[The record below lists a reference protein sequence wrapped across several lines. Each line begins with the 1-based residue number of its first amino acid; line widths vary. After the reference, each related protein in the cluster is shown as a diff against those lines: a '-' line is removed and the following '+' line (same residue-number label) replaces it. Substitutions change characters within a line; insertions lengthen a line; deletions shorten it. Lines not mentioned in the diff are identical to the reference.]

1 MKNSFLENL
10 NQGVLGLKP
19 YEPGLPLEQT
29 QKKLGLEKVIK
40 LASNENPLGPSPKA
54 LDLLKGQLNSFSSD
68 LNRYPDGNAYDLKE
82 AISKKY
88 SVDMNQITIG
98 NGSNDLIEF
107 VSRCFLGEGKKAI
120 YSQHGFAIYPLA
132 IKSTGAVPIKS
143 KAKNWGHDLEL
154 MKDLVDDKTKLIFIA
169 SPNNPTGTAKTLQE
183 IKDFLN
189 NLPEDILVF
198 LDQAYF
204 EYIEGTEFDIP
215 FSLID
220 DYPNLVISRSFSKA
234 HGLAALRL
242 GFCISNPELSNYL
255 NRVRQPFNANSLA
268 LNLGKIALSD
278 QEHIDKS
285 VKINSSGMERVK
297 MAFDSF
303 NYSYIE
309 SWGNF
314 ISFDSKQDSDEA
326 FQYFLKKGVI
336 LRSLKV
342 YEMPQHLR
350 VSIGTEEEM
359 DFFLKV
365 LEEYEKDLSKK

>member
-54 LDLLKGQLNSFSSD
+54 LDLLKGKLNSFSSD

-314 ISFDSKQDSDEA
+314 ISFDAKQDSDEA

>member
-19 YEPGLPLEQT
+19 YEPGLPLEHT
-29 QKKLGLEKVIK
+29 QKKLGLEKMIK

-54 LDLLKGQLNSFSSD
+54 LDLLQGKINSFSSE
-68 LNRYPDGNAYDLKE
+68 LNRYPDGNAYELKQ

-88 SVDMNQITIG
+88 NVDAKQITIG

-132 IKSTGAVPIKS
+132 IKATGAIPIKS

-154 MKDLVDDKTKLIFIA
+154 MLDLIDDKTKVVFIA
-169 SPNNPTGTAKTLQE
+169 SPNNPTGTAKTLEE
-183 IKDFLN
+183 IKNFLN
-189 NLPEDILVF
+189 SLNEDILVF
-198 LDQAYF
+198 LDQAYY
-204 EYIEGTEFDIP
+204 EYIEGSEFDIP
-215 FSLID
+215 FSLIED
-220 DYPNLVISRSFSKA
+220 NPNLVISRSFSKA

-242 GFCISNPELSNYL
+242 GFCVSNPELSDYL

-268 LNLGKIALSD
+268 LDLGKIALSD
-278 QEHIDKS
+278 QEHIRKS
-285 VKINSSGMERVK
+285 VEINSSGMDRIK
-297 MAFDSF
+297 KAFTNLDYNF
-303 NYSYIE
+303 IE

-314 ISFDSKQDSDEA
+314 ISFDAKQDSDVA
-326 FQYFLKKGVI
+326 FQYFLEKGVI

-359 DFFLKV
+359 DFFLQV
-365 LEEYEKDLSKK
+365 LEDYEKDLFKK

>member
-242 GFCISNPELSNYL
+242 GFCISNPELSDYL

-314 ISFDSKQDSDEA
+314 ISFDAKQDSDNA

>member
-1 MKNSFLENL
+1 MKNPFLENL

-242 GFCISNPELSNYL
+242 GFCISNPELSDYL
-255 NRVRQPFNANSLA
+255 NRVRHPFNANSLA
-268 LNLGKIALSD
+268 LDLGKIALSD

-285 VKINSSGMERVK
+285 VKVNSSGMERVK

-314 ISFDSKQDSDEA
+314 ISFDAKQDSDVA

>member
-10 NQGVLGLKP
+10 NQGILGLNP
-19 YEPGLPLEQT
+19 YEPGLPLEHT
-29 QKKLGLEKVIK
+29 QKKLGLEKMIK

-242 GFCISNPELSNYL
+242 GFCISNPELSDYL

-268 LNLGKIALSD
+268 LDLGKIALSD

-285 VKINSSGMERVK
+285 VKINSSGMDRVK
-297 MAFDSF
+297 TAFDSF

-314 ISFDSKQDSDEA
+314 ISFDAKQDSDEA

>member
-169 SPNNPTGTAKTLQE
+169 SPNNPTGTAKTLKE

-242 GFCISNPELSNYL
+242 GFCISNPELSDYL

-314 ISFDSKQDSDEA
+314 ISFDAKQDSDNA

>member
-10 NQGVLGLKP
+10 NSGVLGLKP
-19 YEPGLPLEQT
+19 YEPGLPLEHT
-29 QKKLGLEKVIK
+29 QKKLGLEKMIK

-54 LDLLKGQLNSFSSD
+54 LDLLQGKLNSFSSE

-88 SVDMNQITIG
+88 DIDINQITIG

-132 IKSTGAVPIKS
+132 IKATGAIPVKS

-154 MKDLVDDKTKLIFIA
+154 MSDLVDEKTKIVFIA
-169 SPNNPTGTAKTLQE
+169 SPNNPTGTAKTLKE
-183 IKDFLN
+183 IKDFLE
-189 NLPEDILVF
+189 NLSNDILVF

-204 EYIEGTEFDIP
+204 EYIESTEFDIP
-215 FSLID
+215 FSLIKD
-220 DYPNLVISRSFSKA
+220 HPNLVISRSFSKA

-242 GFCISNPELSNYL
+242 GFCVSNPDLSDYL

-268 LNLGKIALSD
+268 LDLGKIALTD
-278 QEHIDKS
+278 QEHISKS

-297 MAFDSF
+297 NAFIKFDYNF
-303 NYSYIE
+303 IE

-314 ISFDSKQDSDEA
+314 ISFDAKQDSDTA
-326 FQYFLKKGVI
+326 FQYFLEKGVI

-359 DFFLKV
+359 DFFLQV
-365 LEEYEKDLSKK
+365 LEDYEKDLSKK

>member
-169 SPNNPTGTAKTLQE
+169 SPNNPTGTAKTLKE

-242 GFCISNPELSNYL
+242 GFCISNPELSDYL

-268 LNLGKIALSD
+268 LDLGKIALSD
-278 QEHIDKS
+278 QEHINKS

-297 MAFDSF
+297 TAFDSF

-314 ISFDSKQDSDEA
+314 ISFDAKQDSDNA

>member
-19 YEPGLPLEQT
+19 YEPGLPLEHT
-29 QKKLGLEKVIK
+29 QKKLGLKKMIK

-54 LDLLKGQLNSFSSD
+54 LDFLKGQLNSFSSD

-88 SVDMNQITIG
+88 SVDINQITIG

-132 IKSTGAVPIKS
+132 IKSTGAAPIKS

-154 MKDLVDDKTKLIFIA
+154 MTDLLDDKTKLIFIA

-183 IKDFLN
+183 IKDFLS
-189 NLPEDILVF
+189 NLPDDILVF

-242 GFCISNPELSNYL
+242 GFCISNPELSDYL

-268 LNLGKIALSD
+268 LDLGKIALSD

-285 VKINSSGMERVK
+285 VKINLSGMERVK
-297 MAFDSF
+297 TAFDSY

-314 ISFDSKQDSDEA
+314 ISFDAKQNSDDA

>member
-1 MKNSFLENL
+1 MKNPFLENL

-40 LASNENPLGPSPKA
+40 LDSNENPLGPSPKA

-169 SPNNPTGTAKTLQE
+169 SPNNPTGTAKTLKE

-242 GFCISNPELSNYL
+242 GFCISNPELSDYL

-268 LNLGKIALSD
+268 LDLGKIALSD

-285 VKINSSGMERVK
+285 VKINSSGMDRVK
-297 MAFDSF
+297 TAFDSF

-314 ISFDSKQDSDEA
+314 ISFDAKQDSDVA

>member
-1 MKNSFLENL
+1 M
-10 NQGVLGLKP
+10 
-19 YEPGLPLEQT
+19 
-29 QKKLGLEKVIK
+29 IK

-54 LDLLKGQLNSFSSD
+54 LDLLQRKMNSLSSE

-88 SVDMNQITIG
+88 SVDINQITIG

-132 IKSTGAVPIKS
+132 IKATGAIPIKS

-154 MKDLVDDKTKLIFIA
+154 MSNLVDDKTKLVFIA
-169 SPNNPTGTAKTLQE
+169 SPNNPTGTAKTLIE
-183 IKDFLN
+183 VKDFLD
-189 NLPEDILVF
+189 NLSDDILVF

-204 EYIEGTEFDIP
+204 EYIEGSEFDIP
-215 FSLID
+215 FSLISD
-220 DYPNLVISRSFSKA
+220 HPNLVISRSFSKA

-242 GFCISNPELSNYL
+242 GFCVSNPELSDYL

-268 LNLGKIALSD
+268 LDLGKIALAD
-278 QEHIDKS
+278 QEHISKS
-285 VKINSSGMERVK
+285 IKINSDGMDKVK
-297 MAFDSF
+297 KAFANL
-303 NYSYIE
+303 NYNFIE

-314 ISFDSKQDSDEA
+314 ISFDAKQDSDIA
-326 FQYFLKKGVI
+326 FQYFLERGVI

-359 DFFLKV
+359 NFFLQV
-365 LEEYEKDLSKK
+365 LEDYEKDLSKK

>member
-169 SPNNPTGTAKTLQE
+169 SPNNPTGTAKTLKE

-242 GFCISNPELSNYL
+242 GFCISNPELSDYL

-268 LNLGKIALSD
+268 LDLGKIALSD

-297 MAFDSF
+297 TAFDSF

-314 ISFDSKQDSDEA
+314 ISFDAKQDSDNA

>member
-1 MKNSFLENL
+1 MKNLFLENL

-169 SPNNPTGTAKTLQE
+169 SPNNPTGTAKTLKE

-242 GFCISNPELSNYL
+242 GFCISNPELSDYL

-268 LNLGKIALSD
+268 LDLGKIALSD

-297 MAFDSF
+297 TAFDSF

-314 ISFDSKQDSDEA
+314 ISFDAKQDSDNA

>member
-10 NQGVLGLKP
+10 NQGILGLKP

-314 ISFDSKQDSDEA
+314 ISFDAKQDSDNA

>member
-10 NQGVLGLKP
+10 NSGVLGLKP
-19 YEPGLPLEQT
+19 YEPGLPLEHT
-29 QKKLGLEKVIK
+29 QKKLGLKKMIK

-54 LDLLKGQLNSFSSD
+54 LDLLQGKLNSFSSE

-88 SVDMNQITIG
+88 DIDINQITIG

-132 IKSTGAVPIKS
+132 IKATGAIPVKS
-143 KAKNWGHDLEL
+143 KAKNWGHDLDL
-154 MKDLVDDKTKLIFIA
+154 MSDLVDENTKIVFIA
-169 SPNNPTGTAKTLQE
+169 SPNNPTGTAKTLRE
-183 IKDFLN
+183 IKDFLESLSN
-189 NLPEDILVF
+189 DILVF

-204 EYIEGTEFDIP
+204 EYIESTEFDIP
-215 FSLID
+215 FSLIKD
-220 DYPNLVISRSFSKA
+220 HPNLVISRSFSKA

-242 GFCISNPELSNYL
+242 GFCVSNPDLSDYL

-268 LNLGKIALSD
+268 LDLGKIALTD
-278 QEHIDKS
+278 QEHISKS

-297 MAFDSF
+297 NAFIKFDYNF
-303 NYSYIE
+303 IE

-314 ISFDSKQDSDEA
+314 ISFDAKQDSDTA
-326 FQYFLKKGVI
+326 FQYFLEKGVI

-359 DFFLKV
+359 DFFLQV
-365 LEEYEKDLSKK
+365 LEDYEKDLSKK

>member
-1 MKNSFLENL
+1 MKNLFLENL
-10 NQGVLGLKP
+10 NKGVLGLKP
-19 YEPGLPLEQT
+19 YEPGLPLEHT
-29 QKKLGLEKVIK
+29 QKKLGLEKMIK

-54 LDLLKGQLNSFSSD
+54 LDLLKGKMNSFSSE
-68 LNRYPDGNAYDLKE
+68 LNRYPDGNAFELKE

-88 SVDMNQITIG
+88 KVDSKQITIG

-132 IKSTGAVPIKS
+132 IKATGALPVKS
-143 KAKNWGHDLEL
+143 KAKNWGHDLEQ
-154 MKDLVDDKTKLIFIA
+154 MSDLTDEKTKVIFIA
-169 SPNNPTGTAKTLQE
+169 SPNNPTGTAKTLKE

-189 NLPEDILVF
+189 NLNDDILVF
-198 LDQAYF
+198 LDQAYY
-204 EYIEGTEFDIP
+204 EYIEGSEFDIP

-220 DYPNLVISRSFSKA
+220 DHPNLVISRSFSKA

-242 GFCISNPELSNYL
+242 GFCVSNSELSDYL

-268 LNLGKIALSD
+268 LDLGKIALSD
-278 QEHIDKS
+278 QDHIRKS
-285 VKINSSGMERVK
+285 VKINFSGMERIK
-297 MAFDSF
+297 KSF
-303 NYSYIE
+303 ANLDYNYIE
-309 SWGNF
+309 SRGNF
-314 ISFDSKQDSDEA
+314 ISFDAKQDSDVA
-326 FQYFLKKGVI
+326 FQYFLEKGVI

-359 DFFLKV
+359 DFFLQV
-365 LEEYEKDLSKK
+365 LEDYEKDLSKK

>member
-303 NYSYIE
+303 NYRYIE

-314 ISFDSKQDSDEA
+314 ISFDAKQDSDEA

>member
-19 YEPGLPLEQT
+19 YEPGLPLEHT
-29 QKKLGLEKVIK
+29 QKKLGLEKMIK

-88 SVDMNQITIG
+88 SVDINQITIG

-154 MKDLVDDKTKLIFIA
+154 MKDLVDDKTILIFIA

-220 DYPNLVISRSFSKA
+220 DHPNLVISRSFSKA

-242 GFCISNPELSNYL
+242 GFCISNPELSDYL

-268 LNLGKIALSD
+268 LDLGKIALLD

-297 MAFDSF
+297 TAFDSF

-314 ISFDSKQDSDEA
+314 ISFDAKQDSDDA

>member
-19 YEPGLPLEQT
+19 YEPGLPLEHT
-29 QKKLGLEKVIK
+29 QKKLGLEKMIK

-54 LDLLKGQLNSFSSD
+54 LDLLQEKINSFSSE
-68 LNRYPDGNAYDLKE
+68 LNRYPDGNAYELKQ

-88 SVDMNQITIG
+88 NVDAKQITIG

-132 IKSTGAVPIKS
+132 IKATGAIPIKS

-154 MKDLVDDKTKLIFIA
+154 MLDLIDDKTKVVFIA
-169 SPNNPTGTAKTLQE
+169 SPNNPTGTAKTLEE
-183 IKDFLN
+183 IKNFLN
-189 NLPEDILVF
+189 SLNEDILVF
-198 LDQAYF
+198 LDQAYY
-204 EYIEGTEFDIP
+204 EYIEGSEFDIP
-215 FSLID
+215 FSLIED
-220 DYPNLVISRSFSKA
+220 NPNLVISRSFSKA

-242 GFCISNPELSNYL
+242 GFCVSNPELSDYL

-268 LNLGKIALSD
+268 LDLGKIALSD
-278 QEHIDKS
+278 QEHIRKS
-285 VKINSSGMERVK
+285 VEINSSGMDRIK
-297 MAFDSF
+297 KAFTNLDYNF
-303 NYSYIE
+303 IE

-314 ISFDSKQDSDEA
+314 ISFDAKQDSDVA
-326 FQYFLKKGVI
+326 FQYFLEKGVI

-359 DFFLKV
+359 DFFLQV
-365 LEEYEKDLSKK
+365 LEDYEKDLFKK

>member
-169 SPNNPTGTAKTLQE
+169 SPNNPTGTAKTLKE

-242 GFCISNPELSNYL
+242 GFCISNPELSDYL

-268 LNLGKIALSD
+268 LDLGKIALSD
-278 QEHIDKS
+278 QEHINKS

-297 MAFDSF
+297 TAFDSF

-314 ISFDSKQDSDEA
+314 ISFDAKQDSDDA

>member
-204 EYIEGTEFDIP
+204 EYIEGTDFDIP

-314 ISFDSKQDSDEA
+314 ISFDAKQDSDEA

>member
-19 YEPGLPLEQT
+19 YEPGLPLEHT
-29 QKKLGLEKVIK
+29 QKKLGLEKMIK

-54 LDLLKGQLNSFSSD
+54 LAVLQEKLNSLSSE
-68 LNRYPDGNAYDLKE
+68 LNRYPDGNAYELKE

-88 SVDMNQITIG
+88 KVNMNQITIG

-107 VSRCFLGEGKKAI
+107 VSRCFLGTGKKAI

-132 IKSTGAVPIKS
+132 IKATGAIPIKS

-154 MKDLVDDKTKLIFIA
+154 MLDLVDDQTKLIFIA
-169 SPNNPTGTAKTLQE
+169 SPNNPTGTAKTLLE

-189 NLPEDILVF
+189 NLPDDILVF
-198 LDQAYF
+198 LDQAYY
-204 EYIEGTEFDIP
+204 EYIEGSEFDIP

-220 DYPNLVISRSFSKA
+220 DHPNLVISRSFSKA

-242 GFCISNPELSNYL
+242 GFCISNSELSDYL

-268 LNLGKIALSD
+268 LELGKIALLD
-278 QEHIDKS
+278 KNHIDKS
-285 VKINSSGMERVK
+285 VKINSAGMEK
-297 MAFDSF
+297 AKKTFINS
-303 NYSYIE
+303 NYSFIE

-314 ISFDSKQDSDEA
+314 ISFDAKQDSDVA
-326 FQYFLKKGVI
+326 FQYFLEKGVI

-350 VSIGTEEEM
+350 VSIGIEEEM
-359 DFFLKV
+359 DFFLQV
-365 LEEYEKDLSKK
+365 LDDYEKELSQK

>member
-10 NQGVLGLKP
+10 NSGVLGLKP
-19 YEPGLPLEQT
+19 YEPGLPLEHT
-29 QKKLGLEKVIK
+29 QKKLGLEKMIK

-54 LDLLKGQLNSFSSD
+54 LDLLQGKLNSFSSE

-88 SVDMNQITIG
+88 DIDINQITIG

-132 IKSTGAVPIKS
+132 IKATGAIPVKS

-154 MKDLVDDKTKLIFIA
+154 MSDLVDEKTKIVFIA
-169 SPNNPTGTAKTLQE
+169 SPNNPTGTAKTLTE
-183 IKDFLN
+183 IKDFLE
-189 NLPEDILVF
+189 NLSNDILVF

-204 EYIEGTEFDIP
+204 EYIESTEFDIP
-215 FSLID
+215 FSLIKD
-220 DYPNLVISRSFSKA
+220 HPNLVISRSFSKA

-242 GFCISNPELSNYL
+242 GFCVSNPDLSDYL

-268 LNLGKIALSD
+268 LDLGKIALTD
-278 QEHIDKS
+278 KEHISKS
-285 VKINSSGMERVK
+285 VQINSSGMERVK
-297 MAFDSF
+297 NAFIKLDYNF
-303 NYSYIE
+303 IE

-314 ISFDSKQDSDEA
+314 ISFDAKQDSDTA
-326 FQYFLKKGVI
+326 FQYFLEKGVI

-359 DFFLKV
+359 DFFLQV
-365 LEEYEKDLSKK
+365 LEDYEKDLSKK

>member
-1 MKNSFLENL
+1 MKNLFLENL

-169 SPNNPTGTAKTLQE
+169 SPNNPTGTAKTLKE

-242 GFCISNPELSNYL
+242 GFCISNPELSDYL

-268 LNLGKIALSD
+268 LDLGKIALSD

-285 VKINSSGMERVK
+285 VKVNSSGMERVK
-297 MAFDSF
+297 TAFDSF

-314 ISFDSKQDSDEA
+314 ISFDAKQDSDVA

>member
-10 NQGVLGLKP
+10 NSGVLGLKP
-19 YEPGLPLEQT
+19 YEPGLPLEHT
-29 QKKLGLEKVIK
+29 QKKLGLKKMIK

-54 LDLLKGQLNSFSSD
+54 LDLLQGKLNSFSSE

-88 SVDMNQITIG
+88 DIDINQITIG

-132 IKSTGAVPIKS
+132 IKATGAIPVKS
-143 KAKNWGHDLEL
+143 KAKNWGHDLDL
-154 MKDLVDDKTKLIFIA
+154 MSDLVDENTKIVFIA
-169 SPNNPTGTAKTLQE
+169 SPNNPTGTAKTLRE
-183 IKDFLN
+183 IKDFLESLSN
-189 NLPEDILVF
+189 DILVF

-204 EYIEGTEFDIP
+204 EYIESTEFDIP
-215 FSLID
+215 FSLIKD
-220 DYPNLVISRSFSKA
+220 HPNLVISRSFSKA

-242 GFCISNPELSNYL
+242 GFCVSNPDLSDYL

-268 LNLGKIALSD
+268 LDLGKIALTD
-278 QEHIDKS
+278 KEHISKS
-285 VKINSSGMERVK
+285 VQINSSGMERVK
-297 MAFDSF
+297 NAFIKLDYNF
-303 NYSYIE
+303 IE

-314 ISFDSKQDSDEA
+314 ISFDAKQDSDTA
-326 FQYFLKKGVI
+326 FQYFLEKGVI

-359 DFFLKV
+359 DFFLQV
-365 LEEYEKDLSKK
+365 LEDYEKDLSKK

>member
-10 NQGVLGLKP
+10 NSGVLGLKP
-19 YEPGLPLEQT
+19 YEPGLPLEHT
-29 QKKLGLEKVIK
+29 QKKLGLKKMIK

-54 LDLLKGQLNSFSSD
+54 LDLLQGKLNSFSSE

-88 SVDMNQITIG
+88 DIDINQITIG

-132 IKSTGAVPIKS
+132 IKATGAIPVKS

-154 MKDLVDDKTKLIFIA
+154 MSDLVDEKTKIVFIA
-169 SPNNPTGTAKTLQE
+169 SPNNPTGTAKTLKE
-183 IKDFLN
+183 IKDFLE
-189 NLPEDILVF
+189 NLSNDILVF

-204 EYIEGTEFDIP
+204 EYIESTEFDIP
-215 FSLID
+215 FSLIKD
-220 DYPNLVISRSFSKA
+220 HPNLVISRSFSKA

-242 GFCISNPELSNYL
+242 GFCVSNPDLSDYL

-268 LNLGKIALSD
+268 LDLGKIALTD
-278 QEHIDKS
+278 QEHISKS

-297 MAFDSF
+297 NAFIKFDYNF
-303 NYSYIE
+303 IE

-314 ISFDSKQDSDEA
+314 ISFDAKQDSDTA
-326 FQYFLKKGVI
+326 FQYFLEKGVI

-359 DFFLKV
+359 DFFLQV
-365 LEEYEKDLSKK
+365 LEDYEKDLSKK

>member
-1 MKNSFLENL
+1 M
-10 NQGVLGLKP
+10 
-19 YEPGLPLEQT
+19 
-29 QKKLGLEKVIK
+29 IK

-54 LDLLKGQLNSFSSD
+54 LDLLQGKMNSFSSE
-68 LNRYPDGNAYDLKE
+68 LNRYPDGNAYELKE

-88 SVDMNQITIG
+88 TVDPNQITIG

-132 IKSTGAVPIKS
+132 IKATGALSVKS

-154 MKDLVDDKTKLIFIA
+154 MSDLIDDKTKVIFIA
-169 SPNNPTGTAKTLQE
+169 SPNNPTGTAKTLLE

-189 NLPEDILVF
+189 NLPDDILVF
-198 LDQAYF
+198 LDQAYY
-204 EYIEGTEFDIP
+204 EYIEGSEFDIP
-215 FSLID
+215 FSLIND
-220 DYPNLVISRSFSKA
+220 HPNLVISRSFSKA

-242 GFCISNPELSNYL
+242 GFCVSNPELSNYL

-268 LNLGKIALSD
+268 LDLGKVALSD
-278 QEHIDKS
+278 QEHISKS
-285 VKINSSGMERVK
+285 VKINSSGMDRVK
-297 MAFDSF
+297 KAFTNLDYDF
-303 NYSYIE
+303 IK

-314 ISFDSKQDSDEA
+314 ISFDAKQDSDIA
-326 FQYFLKKGVI
+326 FQYFLEKGVI

-359 DFFLKV
+359 DFFLQV
-365 LEEYEKDLSKK
+365 LEDYEKDLSKK

>member
-1 MKNSFLENL
+1 MKNLFLENL

-88 SVDMNQITIG
+88 SVDVNQITIG

-204 EYIEGTEFDIP
+204 EYIEGTEFDVP

-303 NYSYIE
+303 NYRYIE

-314 ISFDSKQDSDEA
+314 ISFDAKQDSDEA

>member
-10 NQGVLGLKP
+10 NSGVLGLKP
-19 YEPGLPLEQT
+19 YEPGLPLEHT
-29 QKKLGLEKVIK
+29 QKKLGLEKMIK

-54 LDLLKGQLNSFSSD
+54 LDLLQGKLNSFSSE

-88 SVDMNQITIG
+88 DIDINQITIG

-132 IKSTGAVPIKS
+132 IKATGAIPVKS

-154 MKDLVDDKTKLIFIA
+154 MSDLVDEKTKIVFIA
-169 SPNNPTGTAKTLQE
+169 SPNNPTGTAKTLRE
-183 IKDFLN
+183 IKDFLE
-189 NLPEDILVF
+189 NLSNDILVF

-204 EYIEGTEFDIP
+204 EYIESTEFDIP
-215 FSLID
+215 FSLIKD
-220 DYPNLVISRSFSKA
+220 HPNLVISRSFSKA

-242 GFCISNPELSNYL
+242 GFCVSNPDLSDYL

-268 LNLGKIALSD
+268 LDLGKIALTD
-278 QEHIDKS
+278 QEHISKS

-297 MAFDSF
+297 KAFIKFDYNF
-303 NYSYIE
+303 IE

-314 ISFDSKQDSDEA
+314 ISFDAKQDSDTA
-326 FQYFLKKGVI
+326 FQYFLEKGVI

-359 DFFLKV
+359 DFFLQV
-365 LEEYEKDLSKK
+365 LEDYEKDLSKK

>member
-242 GFCISNPELSNYL
+242 GFCISNPELSDYL

-268 LNLGKIALSD
+268 LDLGKIALSD

-303 NYSYIE
+303 KYSYIE

-314 ISFDSKQDSDEA
+314 ISFDAKQDSDEA

>member
-10 NQGVLGLKP
+10 NSGVLGLKP
-19 YEPGLPLEQT
+19 YEPGLPLEHT
-29 QKKLGLEKVIK
+29 QKKLGLEKMIK

-54 LDLLKGQLNSFSSD
+54 LDLLQGKLNSFSSE

-88 SVDMNQITIG
+88 DIDINQITIG

-132 IKSTGAVPIKS
+132 IKATGAIPVKS
-143 KAKNWGHDLEL
+143 KAKNWGHDLDL
-154 MKDLVDDKTKLIFIA
+154 MSDLVDENTKIVFIA
-169 SPNNPTGTAKTLQE
+169 SPNNPTGTAKTLRE
-183 IKDFLN
+183 IKDFLE
-189 NLPEDILVF
+189 NLSNDILVF

-204 EYIEGTEFDIP
+204 EYIESTEFDIP
-215 FSLID
+215 FSLIKD
-220 DYPNLVISRSFSKA
+220 HPNLVISRSFSKA

-242 GFCISNPELSNYL
+242 GFCVSNPDLSDYL

-268 LNLGKIALSD
+268 LDLGKIALTD
-278 QEHIDKS
+278 QEHISKS

-297 MAFDSF
+297 NAFIKFDYNF
-303 NYSYIE
+303 IE

-314 ISFDSKQDSDEA
+314 ISFDAKQDSDTA
-326 FQYFLKKGVI
+326 FQYFLEKGVI
-336 LRSLKV
+336 LRSLNV

-359 DFFLKV
+359 DFFLQV
-365 LEEYEKDLSKK
+365 LEDYEKDLSKK

>member
-10 NQGVLGLKP
+10 NSGVLGLKP
-19 YEPGLPLEQT
+19 YEPGLPLEHT
-29 QKKLGLEKVIK
+29 QKKLGLKKMIK

-54 LDLLKGQLNSFSSD
+54 LDLLQGKLNSFSSE

-88 SVDMNQITIG
+88 DIDINQITVG

-132 IKSTGAVPIKS
+132 IKATGAIPVKS

-154 MKDLVDDKTKLIFIA
+154 MSDLVDEKTKIVFIA
-169 SPNNPTGTAKTLQE
+169 SPNNPTGTAKTLRE
-183 IKDFLN
+183 IKDFLE
-189 NLPEDILVF
+189 NLSNDILVF

-204 EYIEGTEFDIP
+204 EYIESTEFDIP
-215 FSLID
+215 FSLIKD
-220 DYPNLVISRSFSKA
+220 HPNLVISRSFSKA

-242 GFCISNPELSNYL
+242 GFCVSNPDLSDYL

-268 LNLGKIALSD
+268 LDLGKIALTD
-278 QEHIDKS
+278 QEHISKS

-297 MAFDSF
+297 NAFIKFDYNF
-303 NYSYIE
+303 IE

-314 ISFDSKQDSDEA
+314 ISFDAKQDSDTA
-326 FQYFLKKGVI
+326 FQYFLEKGVI
-336 LRSLKV
+336 LRSLNV
-342 YEMPQHLR
+342 YEMPHHLR

-359 DFFLKV
+359 DFFLQV
-365 LEEYEKDLSKK
+365 LEDYEKDLSKK

>member
-1 MKNSFLENL
+1 MKNPFLENL

-169 SPNNPTGTAKTLQE
+169 SPNNPTGTAKTLKE

-242 GFCISNPELSNYL
+242 GFCISNPELSDYL

-268 LNLGKIALSD
+268 LDLGKIALSD

-285 VKINSSGMERVK
+285 VKVNSSGMERVK
-297 MAFDSF
+297 TAFDSF

-314 ISFDSKQDSDEA
+314 ISFDAKQDSDVA